1 MQTHFVNLVTERFGH
16 QKHALHH
23 QHAVVLWQNHC
34 VNILV
39 FVNFGLK
46 GPFSYDF
53 KEILQ
58 IFFCSFSLDKES
70 LVDVPVVEEEGGVF
84 ATVGTH
90 VKG

>member
-1 MQTHFVNLVTERFGH
+1 M
-16 QKHALHH
+16 
-23 QHAVVLWQNHC
+23 LWQNHR

-58 IFFCSFSLDKES
+58 IFFSSFSLDKES
-70 LVDVPVVEEEGGVF
+70 LVDVPVVKEEGWVF
-84 ATVGTH
+84 AAVGTH
-90 VKG
+90 VKGRTTLARSLELSQVVFC